1 MIIFTYPIL
10 IESLFRIF
18 FKRVNVENTLS
29 IQVQYGNLLNLQT
42 IDFFDNNEWSLD
54 SEKTFIAKIQELF
67 TVLRGNCTSINLIFN
82 VTTNNEYY
90 VSSILKGKKNAHDET
105 IPTKLSIRE
114 LEVLGLIMNGMT
126 NNEIAEKLFISY
138 ETVKSHRNNILIKT
152 GSKNTAALINH
163 YHQTF
168 FEK

>member
-1 MIIFTYPIL
+1 
-10 IESLFRIF
+10 
-18 FKRVNVENTLS
+18 VENTLS

-54 SEKTFIAKIQELF
+54 SEKSFIAKIQELF

-82 VTTNNEYY
+82 VTSNNEYY
-90 VSSILKGKKNAHDET
+90 VSSILNGKKKAYDET